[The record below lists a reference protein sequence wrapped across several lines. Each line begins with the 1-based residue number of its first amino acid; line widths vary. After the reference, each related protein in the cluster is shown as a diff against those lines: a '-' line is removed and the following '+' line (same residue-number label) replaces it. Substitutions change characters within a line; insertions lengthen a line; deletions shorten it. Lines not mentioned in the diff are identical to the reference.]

1 MLFGSAPQQQ
11 APSLFGGGSGF
22 GAPQAPS
29 LFGGSQ
35 QPQQQPQQQGGG
47 LFGGSQQ
54 QQQQQGGGLF
64 GQGAPSAGA
73 SLFGQGAP
81 GMQPQQQ
88 TSSMFSTGALRS
100 PTQGTSLFGN
110 PMGGSSLFSPQPQQQ
125 QQQSMFGGQQ
135 QGFGSG
141 MGAFGNPA
149 ATAPAAAA
157 GKPIISYKQ
166 YTYVGF
172 QGAANLLPFTDAP
185 DLKVGALPAGR
196 ENSPQAYLSAGL
208 VPEPLKTELI
218 EQQAEIDAQDRL
230 LSQAMGEAP
239 SDLDRLLK
247 LTSQMDLSVQALR
260 NSLAR
265 QRQAVE
271 QLVDEAKA
279 SGRACEQATSDVR
292 RVNKAAFTVDK
303 PLPSDFFWALLHRLE
318 QTLAEYQ
325 QRCVELKQAAASLSK
340 PSSCASLSHC
350 GALTANAHAH
360 AAAQRWRTLWS

>member
-1 MLFGSAPQQQ
+1 MFGSAPQQQ
-11 APSLFGGGSGF
+11 ASSLFGGGSGF
-22 GAPQAPS
+22 GAPS
-29 LFGGSQ
+29 LFGGS
-35 QPQQQPQQQGGG
+35 
-47 LFGGSQQ
+47 
-54 QQQQQGGGLF
+54 QQQQGGGLF
-64 GQGAPSAGA
+64 GQAAPSAGT
-73 SLFGQGAP
+73 SLFGQP
-81 GMQPQQQ
+81 GMQQQQ
-88 TSSMFSTGALRS
+88 QASSMFGTGALRS

-110 PMGGSSLFSPQPQQQ
+110 TLGGGSSLFGPPQP
-125 QQQSMFGGQQ
+125 QQSMFGGQQ
-135 QGFGSG
+135 QQQQPQQAFGSG
-141 MGAFGNPA
+141 LGAFGA
-149 ATAPAAAA
+149 APAAAA
-157 GKPIISYKQ
+157 GKPIINYKQ

-185 DLKVGALPAGR
+185 DLKVGVLPAGR
-196 ENSPQAYLSAGL
+196 ENTPQAYLSAGL
-208 VPEPLKTELI
+208 VPEPLKTELV
-218 EQQAEIDAQDRL
+218 EQQAELDAQDRL

-239 SDLDRLLK
+239 SDVNRLLA
-247 LTSQMDLSVQALR
+247 LTSQMDLSVQSLR

-340 PSSCASLSHC
+340 PSSCVPC
-350 GALTANAHAH
+350 FYNG
-360 AAAQRWRTLWS
+360 